1 VHRVPGGQR
10 KAVFAYREEL
20 DAWLHDESL
29 PNSEVQDSDKA
40 SAGTETKRI
49 PRWLT
54 SPAVFGAL
62 VATLFAALYFRYSF
76 DTATRQ
82 VPVRIR
88 FTADAL
94 EVFDGRDRL
103 MWNYHFPE
111 PLELSY
117 MSNMGDLAG
126 FTRIADLNGDGGR
139 EVLVVVPLLSEA
151 DSSTAPLVELDCFS
165 SRGKLL
171 WSYVPD
177 ETFQFGTSRH
187 LTGPWNILD
196 VLVASEGKRTFLWV
210 AAVHREWGNSFV
222 ARLDAQTGRGAVR
235 FVNTGVIYKLN
246 KLREGST
253 TYLLAAGFNNEYG
266 AGSLAIMDER
276 IPFAASPQT
285 PGTRHECK
293 TCPKGSPDY
302 YVVFPRSEIN
312 EVKEV
317 WEDSLRSV
325 ELSDGQIEVHKFPLN
340 DEPAIYTVYVLQKQP
355 TVHLVSLQFSSYYDI
370 LHHDLEM
377 AGKLDHSIASC
388 PERRSPKP
396 VKLWTPSAG
405 WSEVPIPRVE

>member
-1 VHRVPGGQR
+1 
-10 KAVFAYREEL
+10 
-20 DAWLHDESL
+20 
-29 PNSEVQDSDKA
+29 
-40 SAGTETKRI
+40 
-49 PRWLT
+49 
-54 SPAVFGAL
+54 
-62 VATLFAALYFRYSF
+62 
-76 DTATRQ
+76 
-82 VPVRIR
+82 
-88 FTADAL
+88 
-94 EVFDGRDRL
+94 
-103 MWNYHFPE
+103 
-111 PLELSY
+111 

-317 WEDSLRSV
+317 WEDSFAFH
-325 ELSDGQIEVHKFPLN
+325 G
-340 DEPAIYTVYVLQKQP
+340 A
-355 TVHLVSLQFSSYYDI
+355 
-370 LHHDLEM
+370 
-377 AGKLDHSIASC
+377 
-388 PERRSPKP
+388 
-396 VKLWTPSAG
+396 
-405 WSEVPIPRVE
+405 